1 MLQRQIDILHNLLF
15 LRHRLQKLV
24 RQSVRVTIEHAQ
36 PLKAVNFAQ
45 AAHQLCKGIFAVQVN
60 AVASRILR
68 NKDELLRAVF
78 NETARFFL
86 NALHRAAAVA
96 AADHRNRAV
105 STFVVAALCNLD
117 VRKIA
122 RGRKLALAAQR
133 HFALFGKTLRK
144 IIHCTFNARRNVR
157 VRADAEHTV
166 HLGQLFVNFLAVALR
181 KTSRHHNLLDAALF
195 FQRRKLQNFIDGF
208 LLRAVDKAAGIYDC
222 NVCKRSVIAQLKAR
236 VFQARHQHFAVHL
249 VFGTAKADHSHFNCH
264 VYNPFSVHIQALD
277 MPLYNFCSAAT
288 YFSRKRA
295 AFQSKCRPFT
305 KIIQLYAQ
313 KHACRPEI
321 MLFCV
326 AQPPRTALCP
336 GTRCIPHPYSPRP

>member
-15 LRHRLQKLV
+15 LRHRLQKLI

-36 PLKAVNFAQ
+36 PLEAVNFAQ

-60 AVASRILR
+60 AVAGRILR

-96 AADHRNRAV
+96 A
-105 STFVVAALCNLD
+105 LCNLD

-133 HFALFGKTLRK
+133 HFALFGKALRK

-195 FQRRKLQNFIDGF
+195 FQCRKLQNFIDGF
-208 LLRAVDKAAGIYDC
+208 LLRAVDKAAGIHDC

-236 VFQARHQHFAVHL
+236 VFQVRHQHFAVHL

-305 KIIQLYAQ
+305 KIILN
-313 KHACRPEI
+313 
-321 MLFCV
+321 
-326 AQPPRTALCP
+326 
-336 GTRCIPHPYSPRP
+336 